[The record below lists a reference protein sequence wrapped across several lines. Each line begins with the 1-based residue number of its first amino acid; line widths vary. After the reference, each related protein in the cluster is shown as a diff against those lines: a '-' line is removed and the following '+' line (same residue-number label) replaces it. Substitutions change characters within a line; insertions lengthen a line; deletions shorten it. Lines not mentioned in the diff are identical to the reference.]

1 MSREGRSNELAP
13 YADVLLGDT
22 SAAWERLAP
31 LVPEWMY
38 LSGGTALAMHLHH
51 RVSRDLD
58 LFTERPFDAESQADL
73 LTTTFDDFAPTLVTT
88 GTVNGVLGATKVQ
101 FLDASSQHRIVEPKV
116 IAGIRVAGIE
126 DILATKL
133 KVVMDRGA
141 LRDYFDLM
149 SIEQR
154 TDLDVIKG
162 LALYVERCQPKTPD
176 QHIGQIIRALGFF
189 EDVDDDPSLP
199 VGRGEIERYW
209 KKRQPEVVRG
219 LGLR

>member
-1 MSREGRSNELAP
+1 MGKEGRVSELEL
-13 YADVLLGDT
+13 YRDVLRGET
-22 SAAWERLAP
+22 SAAWEKLAP

-73 LTTTFDDFAPTLVTT
+73 LTAAFDDFAATLVTT
-88 GTVNGVLGATKVQ
+88 GTVNGVLGETKVQ
-101 FLDASSQHRIVEPKV
+101 FLDASTQHRIVEPKL
-116 IAGIRVAGIE
+116 IAGIQVAGIE

-149 SIEQR
+149 SIEQH
-154 TDLDVIKG
+154 TDLDVING
-162 LALYVERCQPKTPD
+162 LALYIERYQPKAPD

-189 EDVDDDPSLP
+189 EDVDDDPALP
-199 VGRGEIERYW
+199 VERGEIERYW
-209 KKRQPEVVRG
+209 RKRQPEVVRG